1 MGAWRGRSTVDHL
14 RQCQRRVQNWRGKN
28 RGFDLKITVNSYRIV
43 LPASAPASAPAVPAR
58 RRQRESTCAGRRSV
72 SQRAPRPERPD
83 SSSSPRPR
91 TKTSTDGSSLSRR
104 VPQKHDRAH
113 RLLLD
118 RGRPTHGRGAAAAL
132 AATSVLGRQRACCR
146 SFWRV
151 RGETTHTRSCVVQIE
166 TSCRSWICECEFY
179 LKSTRKQ
186 KDGLIP

>member
-91 TKTSTDGSSLSRR
+91 TTENTSTDGSSLQ
-104 VPQKHDRAH
+104 PE
-113 RLLLD
+113 
-118 RGRPTHGRGAAAAL
+118 GA
-132 AATSVLGRQRACCR
+132 TETCCR

-151 RGETTHTRSCVVQIE
+151 RGETTHTRSCEVQIE
-166 TSCRSWICECEFY
+166 TSCRWICECEFY
-179 LKSTRKQ
+179 LKSTISRTKRWPHASHDAW
-186 KDGLIP
+186 DGVKKNDEK